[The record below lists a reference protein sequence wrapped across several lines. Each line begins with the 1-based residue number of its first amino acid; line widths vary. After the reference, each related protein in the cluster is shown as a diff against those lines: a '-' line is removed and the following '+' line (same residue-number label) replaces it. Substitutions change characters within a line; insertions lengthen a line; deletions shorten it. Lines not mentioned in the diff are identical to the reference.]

1 MHVLEK
7 FLIHRVCFCPGKPET
22 THKFLYTPKALAVFL
37 ASQGNDLFPTSHR
50 YIYRDVKRESG
61 DAIVLRI
68 AQIQRCIQVA
78 VFRVAACGANID
90 AIFEFQAVMHM
101 PTGVA
106 GLGTR
111 VEAVRDAE
119 FNSDDLCLAPQILT
133 EGIKALLCHGLRE
146 MAVLHH
152 AGHVEVFHRDEA
164 WFLLHQCVDD
174 LILVIA
180 AEIRQPLM
188 QSLYR

>member
-1 MHVLEK
+1 MYAFVQTSLR
-7 FLIHRVCFCPGKPET
+7 LLTSSCTLQRRWPCSLLGKAT
-22 THKFLYTPKALAVFL
+22 ACSRLAIGTF
-37 ASQGNDLFPTSHR
+37 
-50 YIYRDVKRESG
+50 IKICERESG
-61 DAIVLRI
+61 DMILLRI
-68 AQIQRCIQVA
+68 AQIQRCVQVS
-78 VFRVAACGANID
+78 VFCVTACGTNID
-90 AIFEFQAVMHM
+90 AVFEFQAAMHM
-101 PTGVA
+101 PAGVA

-111 VEAVRDAE
+111 VESVRDAE
-119 FNSDDLCLAPQILT
+119 LDPDDSCLAPQLLA
-133 EGIKALLCHGLRE
+133 EGVEALLRHDLRE